1 MEKQALKHR
10 IAVAA
15 GRAPADL
22 RIANSR
28 VIDVYNRTA
37 FPADVLIAGAY
48 IAGFGAPGFPAARQT
63 FDAKGAYLAPGLID
77 AHVHIESSHLSPAEF
92 SRLVVPCGTTTV
104 IADPHE
110 ICNVCGLDGF
120 DYMLSAS
127 EDTPCRCFCRCRPA
141 CPARPSSMP
150 GRCWTRRRSP
160 GASVRTGCWAWAS

>member
-10 IAVAA
+10 IDVAA

-22 RIANSR
+22 RIANCR

-110 ICNVCGLDGF
+110 ICNVCGLMGISTIT
-120 DYMLSAS
+120 SAWPS
-127 EDTPCRCFCRCRPA
+127 VRGWTPSPPCA
-141 CPARPSSMP
+141 
-150 GRCWTRRRSP
+150 WRRSTWP
-160 GASVRTGCWAWAS
+160 SAMACGIAARWLRASGPT